1 MDATES
7 PLGVLIVAQDRYTGS
22 PTQPTDR
29 EGECRDGAR
38 WASCSLMREGFIPHP
53 TTTSA
58 TTMLVA
64 VKAFSKADEAIALL
78 SFAYPDETSM
88 RFRRGPATPRKP
100 K

>member
-1 MDATES
+1 MPRRS
-7 PLGVLIVAQDRYTGS
+7 PLGVVLSY
-22 PTQPTDR
+22 
-29 EGECRDGAR
+29 AR
-38 WASCSLMREGFIPHP
+38 RILIPHP